1 MKTWNYA
8 SLEDLMA
15 NVSEVTMAAVKQ
27 TVQKTNMLPY
37 NKIVHRIQGMFE
49 MEAMI
54 LDQLKNEMA
63 MRDAAREDLETP
75 KAPKTQKM
83 KLVHD
88 ETDMKIKCVPDTEEG
103 KEEHPE
109 DDPKKMMYDILKT
122 GLEAIRT
129 KEGSAEG

>member
-15 NVSEVTMAAVKQ
+15 NVGEVTMAAVKQ

-54 LDQLKNEMA
+54 LDQLKNEIA
-63 MRDAAREDLETP
+63 MRDAAREDL
-75 KAPKTQKM
+75 
-83 KLVHD
+83 
-88 ETDMKIKCVPDTEEG
+88 
-103 KEEHPE
+103 
-109 DDPKKMMYDILKT
+109 DPP
-122 GLEAIRT
+122 
-129 KEGSAEG
+129 EGSAEG

>member
-49 MEAMI
+49 MEAI
-54 LDQLKNEMA
+54 IREQLENEMA
-63 MRDAAREDLETP
+63 MRDTAREDLDP
-75 KAPKTQKM
+75 PKTQKM

-88 ETDMKIKCVPDTEEG
+88 ETDMKIKWVPDTEEG

-109 DDPKKMMYDILKT
+109 DDPKKMMYDILET

-129 KEGSAEG
+129 KEGSAEE